1 MLFDVAAIYVLTNL
15 YLYAPLRECCCM
27 ALQELERHFLLELL
41 HITQSA
47 LLSEFQAQSWFRSSL
62 VKVLGWLGNCLSWQ
76 GRAFTLLLSS
86 SDQCL
91 PFLFLFSLFLN
102 FFFIFLFSVQQRT
115 CSFYYFHGWNWLHW
129 IIEIRRRIWRWEK
142 LLPYM

>member
-1 MLFDVAAIYVLTNL
+1 
-15 YLYAPLRECCCM
+15 M

-91 PFLFLFSLFLN
+91 PFLFLFS
-102 FFFIFLFSVQQRT
+102 FFFYSFSSFSCFLFNREHAPSIIFMDEIDSIGSSRLEGGSGGEKNYYCT
-115 CSFYYFHGWNWLHW
+115 CNPTVACLH
-129 IIEIRRRIWRWEK
+129 IAAH
-142 LLPYM
+142 